1 MSERGV
7 GTAER
12 AALDRL
18 RARMVALR
26 CEQYRLL
33 EDVAEL
39 ERLGVAVS
47 TGNRTTER
55 LLQDS
60 LRIDLKD
67 ARRLVGES
75 EDLTPQ
81 LSLRGEPLPVRMPT
95 TARVMAEG
103 LVDDDHVEI
112 IRKAMARLAKAE
124 NVDPWDVVDA
134 ERILADEATR
144 LPPRALDKVAKRL
157 LDHLDPD
164 GAAPEEGADRWDEL
178 YVTRRRDG
186 SLVIKG
192 RFRDPVDAELIWEV
206 FDTLATPTGPDDA
219 RDRPS
224 RNASA
229 LKDLVEDAAGPGG
242 LAAEARR
249 EGATEPDTEPD
260 TEPGADPE
268 ADGRS
273 PADDVQPA
281 LIPEPRRP
289 EAPAPTR
296 EAPRSPGRP
305 LLTITMDLRWLQ
317 LAVGH
322 GTLDFGALS
331 DPATIRRWACDAE
344 IVPMVLGAKSE
355 PLDIGRRSRLIPDAM
370 RRALTFRDGG
380 CAFPGCTRR
389 PRRCHAH
396 HVEHWAADEGPTCLE
411 NLTLL
416 CRHHHQVI
424 HHGHWTVQMIDG
436 LPWFTPP
443 RWVDPER
450 RPRPGGQRRL
460 LAR

>member
-1 MSERGV
+1 MSERAV

-18 RARMVALR
+18 HARVVALR

-39 ERLGVAVS
+39 ERLGVAVA

-81 LSLRGEPLPVRMPT
+81 LSLRGEPLPVRMPN

-112 IRKAMARLAKAE
+112 IRKAMARLTKAE

-192 RFRDPVDAELIWEV
+192 RLRDPVDAELIWEV
-206 FDTLATPTGPDDA
+206 FDTLATPTGPD
-219 RDRPS
+219 
-224 RNASA
+224 
-229 LKDLVEDAAGPGG
+229 G
-242 LAAEARR
+242 
-249 EGATEPDTEPD
+249 
-260 TEPGADPE
+260 
-268 ADGRS
+268 
-273 PADDVQPA
+273 
-281 LIPEPRRP
+281 
-289 EAPAPTR
+289 
-296 EAPRSPGRP
+296 
-305 LLTITMDLRWLQ
+305 
-317 LAVGH
+317 
-322 GTLDFGALS
+322 
-331 DPATIRRWACDAE
+331 
-344 IVPMVLGAKSE
+344 
-355 PLDIGRRSRLIPDAM
+355 
-370 RRALTFRDGG
+370 
-380 CAFPGCTRR
+380 
-389 PRRCHAH
+389 
-396 HVEHWAADEGPTCLE
+396 
-411 NLTLL
+411 
-416 CRHHHQVI
+416 
-424 HHGHWTVQMIDG
+424 
-436 LPWFTPP
+436 
-443 RWVDPER
+443 R
-450 RPRPGGQRRL
+450 RPRPPEPQRLRAEGPGRGRRRAGWPRGRGAPRGGRR
-460 LAR
+460 AGHEAGHGAGR